1 MVTLS
6 QAPSNRLCHS
16 PSSVRVKGDPTSR
29 YDVGDPFITGCA
41 PHLSQLLKQR
51 SHFSTGHLCHQFPT
65 SFVPATRLCCGI
77 SKFRRASNYY
87 CWDVICVWQSCQLVI
102 GSSCVSL
109 FACPFLPPL
118 YHPLRLWNRSSRT
131 FPASLILM
139 CVGRGGWGQKG
150 KRCKGLPLQTTAS
163 RLPISSTAVDKQ
175 SHTGLVEAVI
185 GKHKR
190 DGNGSDEVTAGAN
203 WCWQTTIRWVIA
215 AWHQL
220 SATQVF

>member
-16 PSSVRVKGDPTSR
+16 PSSVRVKGYLTSR
-29 YDVGDPFITGCA
+29 YDVGDVFITGCT

-51 SHFSTGHLCHQFPT
+51 SHFRTGHTCHQLPT
-65 SFVPATRLCCGI
+65 SFVPSLLC

-102 GSSCVSL
+102 GSSRVSL

-118 YHPLRLWNRSSRT
+118 YDPPRLWNRSSRK

-139 CVGRGGWGQKG
+139 CLGGGDN
-150 KRCKGLPLQTTAS
+150 KRENVARVCLCRRQ
-163 RLPISSTAVDKQ
+163 
-175 SHTGLVEAVI
+175 
-185 GKHKR
+185 
-190 DGNGSDEVTAGAN
+190 
-203 WCWQTTIRWVIA
+203 WV
-215 AWHQL
+215 L
-220 SATQVF
+220 SQ